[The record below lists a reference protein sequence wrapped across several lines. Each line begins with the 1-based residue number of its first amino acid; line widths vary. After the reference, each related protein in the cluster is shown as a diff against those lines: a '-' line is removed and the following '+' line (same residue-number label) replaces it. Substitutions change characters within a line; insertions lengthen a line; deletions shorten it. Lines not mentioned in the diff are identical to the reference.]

1 MKVKRYQGAGTVEK
15 HNFFLDKM
23 KKKTHS
29 KKNSV
34 MIWTMALQK
43 SIVLKRKV
51 FVTFFLNKSYTSKL
65 FHSLA
70 DVFSLLWTLQFT
82 LGNWSISSISLSCK
96 CSPFYMCFCILLIF
110 FPFRISNIML
120 IFIFHNGCFSNGQV
134 WSKNFVVSN
143 FRSKPASSIWAN
155 ENILIFSAF
164 PVSVFIPSSTLIKNY
179 HCEKTVKK
187 LDSTSV
193 FS

>member
-1 MKVKRYQGAGTVEK
+1 MSMNILSIYYRPFSTWRYSGTKEPEPWK
-15 HNFFLDKM
+15 NIFFCDKM

-51 FVTFFLNKSYTSKL
+51 FVTFFLNNSYTSKL

-120 IFIFHNGCFSNGQV
+120 IFRFHNGCFSNGQV
-134 WSKNFVVSN
+134 WSKKTLLYLTFEVSQRVQ
-143 FRSKPASSIWAN
+143 F
-155 ENILIFSAF
+155 EQM
-164 PVSVFIPSSTLIKNY
+164 
-179 HCEKTVKK
+179 KT
-187 LDSTSV
+187 
-193 FS
+193 F